1 MRFPCGGKGGPAS
14 CAVDYAKEWCAPPP
28 RPRLAQHSQS
38 ACSHASLEGRVW
50 GVRGLVIS
58 GFPCPH
64 TPLLRHRRETDCTDP
79 RYNFGPTGDEL
90 DFTRS
95 IMGVPVVGLEDDF
108 K

>member
-1 MRFPCGGKGGPAS
+1 M
-14 CAVDYAKEWCAPPP
+14 
-28 RPRLAQHSQS
+28 
-38 ACSHASLEGRVW
+38 
-50 GVRGLVIS
+50 
-58 GFPCPH
+58 
-64 TPLLRHRRETDCTDP
+64 PLLRHRRETDCTDP